1 MIQQILTEISGKL
14 VALGIPVQYGMGADI
29 TVSEEFLD
37 ASWSTGQKKISYE
50 ASVFADERSRTVYM
64 YERTMET
71 GSGFSFGGSSSTSFQ
86 SGKTLFRKVKSVQY
100 GPDGKAYEYSLDLGA
115 IPKAV
120 KETAE
125 SYGWKFKT
133 VINKNKAVYPV
144 GYTPAFV
151 LQENSA
157 TNVPIQPVT
166 TQTPAQRQFD
176 DPEGVIYT
184 DTNKKSG
191 RKAGFPGLIAYILLG
206 ILLLVFL
213 FAAEAT
219 LIGWVVSIGI
229 FAIAFFT
236 QRKLKKRGCLLQ
248 LILWIVTGFLLLVSL
263 TIFTTGDLSFTT
275 AGIKNAHMT
284 TAIDANGEPV
294 DKVDSYSQTAQELV
308 AVAELRNA
316 PPNTQVKFEWY
327 YVTEDMLITEYLMD
341 SGDSDANVYVF
352 SNLTND
358 KPWPEGEYEVRIY
371 TGDRQSPDATITFEV
386 TSGSGSAAA
395 AGTSS
400 QSLAAALPYEKSFPL
415 NDGKSVGTLKLFI
428 SDGTGLYESYQGEV
442 ICEFSVKFDTSSLSS
457 DFKMHPGQATE
468 NDATGSPAYDGL
480 VMSVCSDT
488 QAYHLSSLSY
498 AEYIYNNG
506 EIRPYVETDGATTN
520 MNAAGIIELAQKYPK
535 MQILRYN
542 VNEVG
547 MTQEGDSWITHA
559 EKSFGLHPPVTEG
572 NIPWDEIVSDLG
584 LN

>member
-1 MIQQILTEISGKL
+1 MKWKEGDHMIQQILTEISGKL

-120 KETAE
+120 KGTAE

-133 VINKNKAVYPV
+133 VINKNKAMYPV

-176 DPEGVIYT
+176 DPEGLLYT

-191 RKAGFPGLIAYILLG
+191 KKAGFPGLIAYILLG
-206 ILLLVFL
+206 ILHIAMLLI
-213 FAAEAT
+213 AEAS
-219 LIGWVVSIGI
+219 LIGWVISLGI

-236 QRKLKKRGCLLQ
+236 QRKLKQRGCLLQ
-248 LILWIVTGFLLLVSL
+248 LILWIVTGFLLLVVL
-263 TIFTTGDLSFTT
+263 TMFTPGD
-275 AGIKNAHMT
+275 
-284 TAIDANGEPV
+284 
-294 DKVDSYSQTAQELV
+294 
-308 AVAELRNA
+308 
-316 PPNTQVKFEWY
+316 
-327 YVTEDMLITEYLMD
+327 
-341 SGDSDANVYVF
+341 
-352 SNLTND
+352 
-358 KPWPEGEYEVRIY
+358 
-371 TGDRQSPDATITFEV
+371 FEV

-415 NDGKSVGTLKLFI
+415 NDGKSVGKLKLFI

-442 ICEFSVKFDTSSLSS
+442 ICEFSVKFDTSSLPS

-506 EIRPYVETDGATTN
+506 DIRPYVETDGATTN
-520 MNAAGIIELAQKYPK
+520 INAASIIELAQKYPK

-547 MTQEGDSWITHA
+547 MTQEGDSWITHS
-559 EKSFGLHPPVTEG
+559 EKAFRLHPPVTEG
-572 NIPWDEIVSDLG
+572 NIPWDEIVSELG